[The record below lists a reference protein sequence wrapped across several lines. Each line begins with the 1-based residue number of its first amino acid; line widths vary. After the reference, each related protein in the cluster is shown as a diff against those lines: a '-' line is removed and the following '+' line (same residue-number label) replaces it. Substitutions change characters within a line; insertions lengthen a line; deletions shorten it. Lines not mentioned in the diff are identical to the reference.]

1 MPWPLP
7 PCRLSPRN
15 RLEAGSLGFWL
26 KKERSG
32 AATNLGAGGGR
43 TWARSGAC
51 VCVCVCVFLARARC
65 LPRPALVDL
74 CACAG
79 STRLTRPTLCRC
91 RRVRVAGLGKRGQPW
106 RLLAPPPSS
115 VSERTR
121 ADTRPAQLTRT
132 PRPTDTHAPHDPCT
146 RSGTAAGSPPP
157 VAAGAPEQGL
167 TAVNFHHWLI

>member
-121 ADTRPAQLTRT
+121 ADTHAPPNWHARPAQLTRT
-132 PRPTDTHAPHDPCT
+132 PRTTLALAQAQQPGH
-146 RSGTAAGSPPP
+146 RPP
-157 VAAGAPEQGL
+157 
-167 TAVNFHHWLI
+167 WLQERLSKDSLLSTSIIG